1 MNADVKIVNRLIA
14 CDVIMYHTQNLN
26 AMTEMGWGKWSG
38 EQIVSSFMSKT
49 LDEFAN
55 ILNQ

>member
-1 MNADVKIVNRLIA
+1 MKIVNRLIA

-26 AMTEMGWGKWSG
+26 AMTEMGWGKWTG
-38 EQIVSSFMSKT
+38 EQIVSSFMLKT